1 MTRKLSDSHYV
12 KNCKNKFATWYS
24 AEVQKQVDS
33 RVNFEAVIVELERKL
48 SVLKPIRATWLA
60 EMYIN
65 FFTNAQG
72 EGSCLERMGESGNKG
87 CTNWKRSITACD
99 HIKPF
104 TQMTC
109 DTCIYMFLN
118 CIMILSDI
126 IFSSESV
133 GRSFQCKWTA
143 MDIAVNWLKSN
154 NSRTSMNCMWTLW
167 ELLFCHCWHP
177 LRFCLF
183 WRYCTFD

>member
-65 FFTNAQG
+65 FFTNSQG
-72 EGSCLERMGESGNKG
+72 RVHVLKG
-87 CTNWKRSITACD
+87 WEKTGIKGVLTGREVLPPVD

-109 DTCIYMFLN
+109 DTCIYVSKLHYDTERHHFFFGVRRKE
-118 CIMILSDI
+118 
-126 IFSSESV
+126 FS
-133 GRSFQCKWTA
+133 
-143 MDIAVNWLKSN
+143 M
-154 NSRTSMNCMWTLW
+154 
-167 ELLFCHCWHP
+167 
-177 LRFCLF
+177 
-183 WRYCTFD
+183 